1 MWNETL
7 LSPNQVRVRA
17 TLPACS
23 VELTVFFPAFG
34 PSAFFQFIEYSR
46 ALTALILPSIPL
58 VILTSLLTAHTA
70 ETPSKHVRTY
80 GKHGFLDWNWQSLPA
95 NKGTREQSGA
105 FMKVTPAT
113 PRRSQSLIN
122 GPLKHS
128 GSLMCSVKNI
138 NVALPVMT
146 LSVSKW
152 DQPPGTTP
160 VWARTQ
166 QYLTISGA
174 LVWDRMDNFNF
185 HRWL

>member
-1 MWNETL
+1 MYGAAKRKCAMKHRCLRIKSEWE
-7 LSPNQVRVRA
+7 RHFR
-17 TLPACS
+17 ACS

-80 GKHGFLDWNWQSLPA
+80 GKHGFLEGNWQSLPA

-128 GSLMCSVKNI
+128 GSLYVQCEKHKCSIASNDTVC
-138 NVALPVMT
+138 L
-146 LSVSKW
+146 
-152 DQPPGTTP
+152 
-160 VWARTQ
+160 
-166 QYLTISGA
+166 
-174 LVWDRMDNFNF
+174 
-185 HRWL
+185 